1 VTPLKHKLASG
12 RRHTRQN
19 PDSKL
24 VTPVN
29 NPEKILRA
37 RGSLETTASVNKP
50 KNPLLKT
57 KSTSEPLSS
66 GSPLSDAKDPKTNYS
81 EFRSEL
87 HQAFQSIN
95 KGKSPLE
102 RSSSFDTPTFPR
114 QNLPVSPDSKVC
126 VTPPFPT
133 PKSMAGVRGG
143 GGGANVPP
151 PGVFAKVA
159 ARYAPLVLPANLHD
173 LPDNYIKNLPK
184 FTGEGDLT
192 AAEHINF
199 FDQFA
204 DICGIEHE
212 DVYSRL
218 LVQTFEGQVRIWF
231 RSLPAASIRTYN
243 ALENAFLTQWGER
256 KDYLYYLTE
265 FGSLRKKNSE
275 TVMEFILR
283 FNKIYNKIPV
293 AVKPS
298 EPSAKVTFAGA
309 FEPDFALLLRERRGA
324 TLKTMQ
330 DDAVE
335 IESNMMASGK
345 LKAKVE
351 TTNRDNR
358 RYREPA
364 GPSGSNRYTDDRVD
378 DMARIIKDLSNKI
391 SRMELD
397 QAKTDSSNKK
407 DFRRN
412 PNPQNQQRQIKNE
425 DQKIQAPLKNENFIG
440 ASDLQDFGDSDEEVA
455 CFGDECSQPFLTRED
470 YEESLHT
477 PQPSNE
483 KEEEG
488 DHSDLCISQP
498 ETEMIAADFQ
508 PRYNLRPKNKPT
520 STEQP
525 KKILPRDQ
533 SHEPPFEETL
543 LPVPKDKDKVTKTQP
558 SQVKK
563 AETQTKEIEPR
574 NKVTT
579 STKITSDKAIQT
591 NKLVRESPEVLTKET
606 DKANTSYN
614 FENELNKIKIPIPLV
629 ELAKNPTYRKQI
641 AKVMGVYEPE
651 SHSDVINL
659 EDDRP
664 NITFGPHF
672 EGSKDNVAP
681 FYITLNIHDQLLHNC
696 MLDSGASHNVMPKII
711 MERLGLQITRP
722 YGDLYS
728 FDSRKVKC
736 MGMIKDLV
744 VTLAQV
750 PVKSVLM
757 DVVIADI
764 PPKYGMLLSRSWGAK
779 LGGSLQLDMSY
790 ATIPVFGGQFTR
802 LYRETR
808 LAYTVSDPQ
817 NPNNFPIYVA
827 DQDLG
832 NCILSLD
839 DGLNGS
845 PEELDLKQEELS
857 PLTEELC
864 KSGLWKMYFDGAS
877 SSEGAGAGILLI
889 APEGKFTVPFSYR
902 LQWDIDYTNNV
913 CEYEALILGLE
924 AAKKLNIKNL
934 EVYGDAELIVKQVN
948 RQYQAKHP
956 RLRTYRNCAWDL
968 MENFFSS
975 IKIHSIPRTENLHAD
990 ALAKAA
996 STFSPPTNVKLKY
1009 HIEIRYKPSIP
1020 DNVRHW
1026 QVFEDDEQIQKFL
1039 IAIGEFSETH
1049 PDQENQNDPT
1059 WVMQEDENPEA
1070 FREKIADHRMLILK
1084 NNQIPKGLIPLER
1097 LFNQNDIPLKSTL
1110 QPQPE
1115 EVEDCNIGTEKD
1127 SRMVK
1132 ISKFLPLKMKD
1143 QYRDLLRQYKDV
1155 FAWSYDELRT
1165 YDTSIIEHKIPLKPR
1180 VKPFRQKLRQ
1190 FNPILLPVIE
1200 KEVKKLL
1207 DAKIIVP
1214 LRYSDW
1220 IANLVPVRKKSG
1232 EIRLCVDFQ
1241 NLNRSSLKD
1250 NYPLPKMDHVLERVV
1265 GANRMSMID
1274 GFSGYNQI
1282 AMNEQD
1288 REKTAFTTPWGT
1300 FMYDKMP
1307 FGLMNAGAT
1316 FQRAMDIAFVG
1327 ERDKFIVIYLDDL
1340 TVFSKTDEEHLIHLK
1355 QTFEKCRR
1363 YGLSLN
1369 PKKSHFAMQ
1378 EGKLLGHIVFKNGI
1392 KIDPK
1397 RVEAIQTISIPRNV
1411 KEIQAFL
1418 GTINFLRRFVP
1429 NFAEIVKLITGML
1442 KKDSRVNWTAEAK
1455 ASFEHIKKVISEAPV
1470 LTSPDYLKDFLIF
1483 SFASQH
1489 TIAAVL
1495 LQKDDEGFERP
1506 IAFFSKSLRDAEL
1519 KYDIMEKQAYAMV
1532 KALKAFRTYVL
1543 HSRIIAYVPTS
1554 VVKDIL
1560 VQPDSDGKRG
1570 RWLAKIQEFDLE
1582 IKPTKLVKGKGL
1594 AKLLA
1599 ESNLKALDINCLQE
1613 KDGDI
1618 CVQEPDHQTYPS
1630 KVEDK
1635 FVSSSWYRDIV
1646 FYLLNLRCPDGLTPA
1661 KYRTLKLHSVKY
1673 CISEN
1678 QLFWKDPLGFLLVC
1692 LVESETPRVIEE
1704 FHEGICG
1711 GHHAW
1716 RATAYKILRARYYW
1730 PKLFSDVNAKVRACY
1745 ACQIFAGKQKLP
1757 ALPLVP
1763 VKTEAPFQQWGLDFI
1778 GEINP
1783 HSSA

>member
-1 VTPLKHKLASG
+1 
-12 RRHTRQN
+12 
-19 PDSKL
+19 
-24 VTPVN
+24 
-29 NPEKILRA
+29 
-37 RGSLETTASVNKP
+37 
-50 KNPLLKT
+50 
-57 KSTSEPLSS
+57 
-66 GSPLSDAKDPKTNYS
+66 
-81 EFRSEL
+81 
-87 HQAFQSIN
+87 
-95 KGKSPLE
+95 
-102 RSSSFDTPTFPR
+102 
-114 QNLPVSPDSKVC
+114 
-126 VTPPFPT
+126 
-133 PKSMAGVRGG
+133 MAGVGG
-143 GGGANVPP
+143 GGGGQPNVPP
-151 PGVFAKVA
+151 PRVFAKVA
-159 ARYAPLVLPANLHD
+159 VRYAPLVLPVPLHD

-218 LVQTFEGQVRIWF
+218 LVQTFEGQVRTWF
-231 RSLPAASIRTYN
+231 RSLPAASIRTYD
-243 ALENAFLTQWGER
+243 ALEDAFLRQWGER
-256 KDYLYYLTE
+256 KDHLYYLTE
-265 FGSLRKKNSE
+265 FGSLKKKNSE

-283 FNKIYNKIPV
+283 FNKLYNKIPA

-324 TLKTMQ
+324 TLNRMQ

-351 TTNRDNR
+351 TVNRENR

-378 DMARIIKDLSNKI
+378 DMARIIKELSNKI

-397 QAKTDSSNKK
+397 QAKADSSNKK

-440 ASDLQDFGDSDEEVA
+440 ANDLQDFGDSEDEVA

-470 YEESLHT
+470 YEKSLNT

-483 KEEEG
+483 EEEG
-488 DHSDLCISQP
+488 DHTDLCVSQP

-508 PRYNLRPKNKPT
+508 PKYNLRSKNKPT
-520 STEQP
+520 STDQP
-525 KKILPRDQ
+525 KRILQRGQ
-533 SHEPPFEETL
+533 SHEPPLEETL
-543 LPVPKDKDKVTKTQP
+543 LPSNKVKVAKTQE
-558 SQVKK
+558 SEVKK
-563 AETQTKEIEPR
+563 AETQTKETGPID
-574 NKVTT
+574 KVTS

-591 NKLVRESPEVLTKET
+591 NKSEGKSSEVLTKET
-606 DKANTSYN
+606 DKVNTSFN

-722 YGDLYS
+722 YGNLYS

-750 PVKSVLM
+750 PVKSILM

-790 ATIPVFGGQFTR
+790 ATIPIFGGQFTR

-832 NCILSLD
+832 NCILSFD
-839 DGLNGS
+839 DGLDGC
-845 PEELDLKQEELS
+845 PEELDMKQEELS

-864 KSGLWKMYFDGAS
+864 KNGIWKMYFDGAS
-877 SSEGAGAGILLI
+877 SSEGAGAGILLV
-889 APEGKFTVPFSYR
+889 APEGKFIVPFSYR

-934 EVYGDAELIVKQVN
+934 EVYGDAELIVRQVN
-948 RQYQAKHP
+948 RQYLAKHP

-975 IKIHSIPRTENLHAD
+975 IKVHFIPRTENLHAD

-1026 QVFEDDEQIQKFL
+1026 QIFEDDEQIQKFL
-1039 IAIGEFSETH
+1039 MAIGEFSETH
-1049 PDQENQNDPT
+1049 PDQENQNDPM
-1059 WVMQEDENPEA
+1059 WIMQEGEDPET
-1070 FREKIADHRMLILK
+1070 FREKIADHRMLVLK

-1097 LFNQNDIPLKSTL
+1097 LFDQNDIPVKSTL

-1115 EVEDCNIGTEKD
+1115 EVEDCDIGTEKEA
-1127 SRMVK
+1127 RIVK
-1132 ISKFLPLKMKD
+1132 ISKFLPPKVKD
-1143 QYRDLLRQYKDV
+1143 QYRDLLKQYTDV
-1155 FAWSYDELRT
+1155 FAWSYEELRT
-1165 YDTSIIEHKIPLKPR
+1165 YDTSIIEHKIPLKPG

-1220 IANLVPVRKKSG
+1220 VANLVPVRKKNG
-1232 EIRLCVDFQ
+1232 EIRLCVDFR

-1282 AMNEQD
+1282 AMNELD

-1327 ERDKFIVIYLDDL
+1327 ERDKFVVIYLDDL

-1378 EGKLLGHIVFKNGI
+1378 EGKLLGHIVSKDGI
-1392 KIDPK
+1392 RIDPK
-1397 RVEAIQTISIPRNV
+1397 RIEAIQTISIPRNV
-1411 KEIQAFL
+1411 KEIQSFL
-1418 GTINFLRRFVP
+1418 GTINFLRRFIP

-1442 KKDSRVNWTAEAK
+1442 KKDSRVNWTTEAK

-1483 SFASQH
+1483 SFASEH

-1519 KYDIMEKQAYAMV
+1519 KYDIIEKQAYAMV

-1543 HSRIIAYVPTS
+1543 HSKIIAYVPTS
-1554 VVKDIL
+1554 AVKDIL

-1582 IKPTKLVKGKGL
+1582 VKPTKLIKGQGL

-1599 ESNLKALDINCLQE
+1599 ESNLRALDINCLQGE
-1613 KDGDI
+1613 DGDTHL
-1618 CVQEPDHQTYPS
+1618 QEPDDQTHPS
-1630 KVEDK
+1630 KVEEK
-1635 FVSSSWYRDIV
+1635 FMSSGWYKDIV
-1646 FYLLNLRCPDGLTPA
+1646 FYLLNLKCPDGLTPA
-1661 KYRTLKLHSVKY
+1661 KCRTLKLHAVKY

-1678 QLFWKDPLGFLLVC
+1678 QLYWKDPLGFLLVC

-1716 RATAYKILRARYYW
+1716 RATAYKILRAGYYW

-1745 ACQIFAGKQKLP
+1745 SCQIFAGKQKLP

-1783 HSSA
+1783 HSSAQHKWILTATDYFTKWVEAIPTKRATDSVVIDFLEDNILS